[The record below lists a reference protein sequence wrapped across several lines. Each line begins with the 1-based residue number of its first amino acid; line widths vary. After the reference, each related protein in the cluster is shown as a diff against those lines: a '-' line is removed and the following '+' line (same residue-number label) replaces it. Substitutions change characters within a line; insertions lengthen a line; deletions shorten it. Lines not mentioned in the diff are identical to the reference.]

1 MLLFVLLDVY
11 YFFIKFCW
19 MKWNF
24 FFIFIFIVGKCY
36 MVNWMSFKDWF
47 YVSGIYRYGVL
58 GSLMKYVFNK

>member
-1 MLLFVLLDVY
+1 
-11 YFFIKFCW
+11 

-24 FFIFIFIVGKCY
+24 FFIFIFIVGKFY